1 MCRTAH
7 LAWWGF
13 LEAITLHTEV
23 VKLSLSWCFHLI
35 SHGNGLQAVAVDSL
49 FYCQVG
55 HQSVEINLKHL
66 LSELSGSACQWVT
79 RLFLVQKKEGLSW
92 GAAWFSCST
101 SLYCLL
107 GKIWGEHTLFC
118 RGARADIYGA
128 YFWLNSFESC
138 SFPAPVSMGCWDEVN
153 FKPYK
158 RCHKLRVMANIFRAK
173 EKTAAADTQVIC
185 F

>member
-66 LSELSGSACQWVT
+66 LVLTVETLSP
-79 RLFLVQKKEGLSW
+79 
-92 GAAWFSCST
+92 
-101 SLYCLL
+101 LY
-107 GKIWGEHTLFC
+107 IME
-118 RGARADIYGA
+118 
-128 YFWLNSFESC
+128 NS
-138 SFPAPVSMGCWDEVN
+138 VS
-153 FKPYK
+153 
-158 RCHKLRVMANIFRAK
+158 
-173 EKTAAADTQVIC
+173 
-185 F
+185 